1 MVGYIL
7 HFCERSLWQL
17 WTVFGVAMFLA
28 CCLQV
33 VGRKIRT
40 AGVGRLGDLYW
51 YLVAP
56 GVACHET
63 GHAVGC
69 ILTGTKIIKFVPFC
83 RDRDT
88 LGYVLHEKRTGLLGG
103 VADFV
108 IASGPVWFGGL
119 VIVFLTCLFS
129 CSTPRILYRDYFP
142 VDSMP
147 GLLSYGCGL
156 FRAAGDLLSETFGAS
171 DWGLGL
177 VVWLYLTFCIA
188 SEIGLSPVDL
198 LYMKRG
204 LLCIALL
211 TALLN
216 LIPPVGMGVS
226 ALVFALM
233 PFLFKLHVLMATAL
247 TVNIVIMLIVRLVAR
262 WRGLRKI
269 VTYTFVL

>member
-1 MVGYIL
+1 MCVTGYVI
-7 HFCERSLWQL
+7 HFCERCIWQL
-17 WTVFGVAMFLA
+17 WTVFGVAMSLA
-28 CCLQV
+28 FCLQL

-40 AGVGRLGDLYW
+40 AGVGRLGELYW

-69 ILTGTKIIKFVPFC
+69 FLTGTKIVKFVPFC

-129 CSTPRILYRDYFP
+129 RSTPRILFRDYFP
-142 VDSMP
+142 VDAMP
-147 GLLSYGCGL
+147 GLLAYGRCL
-156 FRAAGDLLSETFGAS
+156 FSATGNLLSETLGAS

-188 SEIGLSPVDL
+188 SEIGLSNVDL
-198 LYMKRG
+198 LHMKRG
-204 LLCIALL
+204 LVCIALV
-211 TALLN
+211 TAVLN
-216 LIPPVGMGVS
+216 LIPPVGKGVS

-233 PFLFKLHVLMATAL
+233 PFLFKLHVLMVTAL
-247 TVNIVIMLIVRLVAR
+247 AVNIAVMLVVRFLAR
-262 WRGLRKI
+262 GSKRR
-269 VTYTFVL
+269 